1 VSNARAIIAN
11 TACNYSA
18 YEFFNDKQGIAMAM
32 QMELNKKFERYMGAT
47 VEAFQ
52 ISDVRPHT
60 TAWRG
65 GGGLMREGGGGLLT
79 NRASPWPCRWS

>member
-1 VSNARAIIAN
+1 VYVSNARAIIAN

-32 QMELNKKFERYMGAT
+32 QIELNRKFEHKMGAT

-52 ISDVRPHT
+52 ISDVRLQ
-60 TAWRG
+60 G
-65 GGGLMREGGGGLLT
+65 GEPGQWASVGGLLGIRG
-79 NRASPWPCRWS
+79 RAPAYL